1 MADAAIMPDPPLI
14 RSDRVAGLLR
24 LNTWQIRT
32 RLTDDIRVSTVEL
45 PSGVCETLAVGP
57 DWVTRALN
65 APGQDGSEVLTAT
78 HAQAGAKEPGSG
90 SEWSELAN
98 MGSPLR
104 ESGTEYAQRRTWLST
119 FS

>member
-1 MADAAIMPDPPLI
+1 MRKLLVT
-14 RSDRVAGLLR
+14 DRLVAVREGAGCKRGKIDL
-24 LNTWQIRT
+24 
-32 RLTDDIRVSTVEL
+32 
-45 PSGVCETLAVGP
+45 
-57 DWVTRALN
+57 
-65 APGQDGSEVLTAT
+65 APGCPVSPSDGTARPGQMSDCFFDFLATAT